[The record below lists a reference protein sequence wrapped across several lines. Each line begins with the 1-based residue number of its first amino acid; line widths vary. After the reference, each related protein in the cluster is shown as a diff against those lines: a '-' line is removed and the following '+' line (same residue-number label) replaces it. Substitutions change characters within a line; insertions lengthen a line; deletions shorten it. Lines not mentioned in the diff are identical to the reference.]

1 MKTRMKSADD
11 LWAQAIRLVSEQAKR
26 DYERRNV
33 CEFPSKEG
41 MVRIEKIRNIALRY
55 SENIG
60 KYFGTTNDLSNEDFV
75 INVERKV
82 YMI

>member
-11 LWAQAIRLVSEQAKR
+11 IWAQAIMLVSEQAKR

-41 MVRIEKIRNIALRY
+41 MARIEKIRNIALRY

-60 KYFGTTNDLSNEDFV
+60 KYFGTTDISNEDFE
-75 INVERKV
+75 IKVERKV